1 LAEIASYISDSVQET
16 GIDGLARTNLL
27 CVPKTSSGDDFG
39 FNRENPL
46 FLNQNSLFRRN
57 NSPLSASTI
66 TNG

>member
-1 LAEIASYISDSVQET
+1 
-16 GIDGLARTNLL
+16 LARTNLL
-27 CVPKTSSGDDFG
+27 CVPETSSGDDFG

-57 NSPLSASTI
+57 NFPLSASTI